1 MHTNELL
8 RQIDDSME
16 LGRMILEGRTADAAD
31 KMEELSEIER
41 FCREIRML
49 TEEVYGRGSRL
60 PGSFEASSGCEPEL
74 LEEGMKVLRDL
85 RIMVEYSGEFSS

>member
-16 LGRMILEGRTADAAD
+16 LGRIILTGRTADD
-31 KMEELSEIER
+31 SDGKGLGDIER

-49 TEEVYGRGSRL
+49 TEEVYGKGNRL
-60 PGSFEASSGCEPEL
+60 TGRFEASSGCEPEL

-85 RIMVEYSGEFSS
+85 RTMVEYSGEFSS